1 MNRLHQDGMEAHSK
15 ARRNGRVS
23 ESRVLIA
30 MTVSRK
36 RVLTQESSTERCR
49 DRLVAMRDSGIWK
62 RRQFAVERVKS
73 TISALEDTFLLG
85 SRQCLDFSEGTL
97 IRYQIVFSMRSW
109 GFWLFLIM
117 NSWGKRPVIQWGC
130 APRFLN
136 LNAYIL
142 RQMLQQNFFLHFPSC
157 LVSLLSG
164 LQGLVVQREA
174 WSPPSIA
181 VPSAWFC
188 VGGKQLP
195 PKTGRELE
203 NAFSSSLN
211 VT

>member
-97 IRYQIVFSMRSW
+97 IRLQIAVSQSDVGEDYWPVLHNAILRNRPGYSMV
-109 GFWLFLIM
+109 L
-117 NSWGKRPVIQWGC
+117 P
-130 APRFLN
+130 PRIAQLN
-136 LNAYIL
+136 GIIL
-142 RQMLQQNFFLHFPSC
+142 RQ
-157 LVSLLSG
+157 G
-164 LQGLVVQREA
+164 LQSR
-174 WSPPSIA
+174 
-181 VPSAWFC
+181 
-188 VGGKQLP
+188 
-195 PKTGRELE
+195 T
-203 NAFSSSLN
+203 AF
-211 VT
+211 VHY